1 MFGLGL
7 WEIVVILLVVFI
19 AARPKDLH
27 NLAQKAARLYSKTR
41 KTVAT
46 FTDEIRKAEHDIR
59 WDTGASSNGK
69 TGERA
74 PADDDDDQTRESRE
88 SRPDMS

>member
-1 MFGLGL
+1 MMFGLGL

-27 NLAQKAARLYSKTR
+27 NLARKAARLYSKTR

-46 FTDEIRKAEHDIR
+46 FTDEIRQAEHDIR
-59 WDTGASSNGK
+59 WDTGASS
-69 TGERA
+69 TGRKNERA
-74 PADDDDDQTRESRE
+74 SADGDDDQTRESR
-88 SRPDMS
+88 PDMS